1 MCFSMCCFI
10 IDVLFILYIIMLLFS
25 LLENSF
31 VLLYSVDEEVLFEDF
46 VVVLYNFIICL
57 MVWYFVLIIRW

>member
-31 VLLYSVDEEVLFEDF
+31 VLLFSVDEEVIFEDF
-46 VVVLYNFIICL
+46 VEVLYNFIICL

>member
-1 MCFSMCCFI
+1 MCFNMCCFI

-31 VLLYSVDEEVLFEDF
+31 VLLFSVDEEVLFEDF
-46 VVVLYNFIICL
+46 VEVLYNFIICL

>member
-10 IDVLFILYIIMLLFS
+10 IDVLFILYIIMLLFF

-31 VLLYSVDEEVLFEDF
+31 VLLFSVDEEVLFEDF
-46 VVVLYNFIICL
+46 VEVLYNFIICL

>member
-31 VLLYSVDEEVLFEDF
+31 VLLFLVDEEVLFEDF
-46 VVVLYNFIICL
+46 VEVLYNFIICL

>member
-31 VLLYSVDEEVLFEDF
+31 VLLFSVDEEGLFEDF
-46 VVVLYNFIICL
+46 VEVLYNFIICL

>member
-1 MCFSMCCFI
+1 
-10 IDVLFILYIIMLLFS
+10 MLLFS

-31 VLLYSVDEEVLFEDF
+31 VLLFLVDEEVLFGDF
-46 VVVLYNFIICL
+46 VEVLYNFMICL

>member
-31 VLLYSVDEEVLFEDF
+31 VLLFSVDEEVLFEDF
-46 VVVLYNFIICL
+46 VEVLYNFIICL

>member
-1 MCFSMCCFI
+1 MCFNMCCFI

-31 VLLYSVDEEVLFEDF
+31 VLLFSIDEEVLFEDF
-46 VVVLYNFIICL
+46 VEVLYNFIICL

>member
-31 VLLYSVDEEVLFEDF
+31 VLLFLVDEEGLFEDF
-46 VVVLYNFIICL
+46 VEVLYNFIICL

>member
-31 VLLYSVDEEVLFEDF
+31 VSLFSVDEEVLFEDF
-46 VVVLYNFIICL
+46 VEVLYNFIICL